1 MRPLQGLWGGLR
13 LKPMPQGDR
22 DSSIRHQL
30 AVLRRRW
37 PIVLLLAMLAS
48 TTAYGLT
55 KRQAPVYR
63 ATASVL
69 LQPKPAEQLLAGAT
83 NATSFSEAGNEVSTE
98 IEVMKSQLVRDA
110 VREKLGRNPAVTL
123 EARGLTRVVD
133 VSASSTVPATAASE
147 ATTFAQVYVD
157 LRGSQRV
164 DDLLKTGEL
173 VRGQIAELDK
183 RIDELEK
190 PLRDLDARL
199 GATSDPKLR
208 PQLEQQRDATADA
221 IAADRKTLETR
232 RSSYDDQ
239 LNRLQLFSGFGISGG
254 AQLVS
259 KAEAP
264 TEPISASPL
273 RNGLLGLVGGLLAGI
288 ALVFLLDQLDDR
300 LRRKEEMESAV
311 GAPVLGLLPRALKG
325 RSKTGVVA
333 LESPSSPTAEACRTL
348 RTSLQF
354 MSIDRPIRRLQ
365 VTSPTTAEGKTTV
378 VTNLA
383 VSFAQAGNRVIV
395 LDCDLRRPRVHERF
409 GLSNERGFTS
419 ALLEQC
425 PLSDVITAIEGEP
438 FLAVVTAGPV
448 PPNPS
453 ELLSSE
459 RALSV
464 LNTLCNHCDILL
476 IDSPPVLP
484 VTDALVV
491 SRSVDAVLLVG
502 RPKRSTRR
510 QVARARELLDQVGAP
525 LVGGVLNGVV
535 HDPGDGYGHG
545 YGYGATGE
553 PGSRPPRSRRGPPK
567 ARRPDVNG
575 AAPEVPEPARTETG

>member
-1 MRPLQGLWGGLR
+1 
-13 LKPMPQGDR
+13 MPQGDR